1 MLDNYT
7 ITLDNLYKASSLEMP
22 SPGRYTVSMKTA
34 GFWRIILE
42 KTINVVKNGQNH
54 LPTFFLRQFNIP
66 FMDFKVVVDTVCK
79 EIVFIYNNGVI
90 TDRLRKRKS
99 KNEWIGKIFYKG
111 QFLDYFI
118 LRRK

>member
-1 MLDNYT
+1 MDEKVLDNF
-7 ITLDNLYKASSLEMP
+7 YKVGSLEMP
-22 SPGRYTVSMKTA
+22 SPGRYTVSMNVA
-34 GFWRIILE
+34 GFWQVILE
-42 KTINVVKNGQNH
+42 KTINIAKDSQNH

-66 FMDFKVVVDTVCK
+66 LMDFKVVLDAACK

-90 TDRLRKRKS
+90 VDRLRRRKS